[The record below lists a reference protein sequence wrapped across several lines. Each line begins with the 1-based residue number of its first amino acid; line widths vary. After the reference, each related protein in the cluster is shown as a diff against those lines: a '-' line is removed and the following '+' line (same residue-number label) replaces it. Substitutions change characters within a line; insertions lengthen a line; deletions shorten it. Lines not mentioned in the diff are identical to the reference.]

1 MSLLGSSVA
10 GAAAVTAGTRLAG
23 SQRAMPA
30 SQLDAWHIASIEP
43 LDRGA
48 VPVLLDNRT
57 TGARLRL
64 DVCRRGA
71 AAAPV
76 AESRDFAIYLANNGT
91 GSSRTAREDT
101 LVARA
106 LARRLDVDRVDVP
119 DALLT
124 MDARLASHPELFDSS
139 DDAAN
144 A

>member
-10 GAAAVTAGTRLAG
+10 GAAAVTAATRL
-23 SQRAMPA
+23 SSSHKAMPA

-48 VPVLLDNRT
+48 VPVLLDNHT

-64 DVCRRGA
+64 DICARGA
-71 AAAPV
+71 TAAPV
-76 AESRDFAIYLANNGT
+76 AESRDFAIYLANKGS

-106 LARRLDVDRVDVP
+106 LARRLDDEHVEVP
-119 DALLT
+119 ASLLS
-124 MDARLASHPELFDSS
+124 MDARLAQHPGLFDSS
-139 DDAAN
+139 DDDAN